1 MQSDLSAIIIR
12 HRKENLKKCS
22 LRSLESRKDMLFL
35 TYPFTDLPSL
45 DGFVML
51 VMEDAPLLSEKDQD
65 KGILL
70 LDSTWRY
77 LPKMVEAVERCASV
91 EKRCLPGHYLTAYP
105 RDQKSCVDPGRGL
118 ASVEA
123 LYISYKLMGKD
134 TSGLLDHYYWKD
146 QFIQL
151 NSF

>member
-1 MQSDLSAIIIR
+1 MQCNAIIIR

-22 LRSLESRKDMLFL
+22 LRSLESRKDMQFL
-35 TYPFTDLPSL
+35 TYPFTELPPL
-45 DGFVML
+45 ENFVML
-51 VMEDAPLLSEKDQD
+51 VMEGAPLLSKEDHN

-77 LPKMVEAVERCASV
+77 LPKMVEAVERTAVV
-91 EKRCLPGHYLTAYP
+91 EKRCLPGLYLTAYP
-105 RDQKSCVDPGRGL
+105 RDQKDCVDPVRGL

-134 TSGLLDHYYWKD
+134 TAGILDHYHWKE
-146 QFIQL
+146 QFMEL
-151 NSF
+151 NHFK